1 LANFVIKNVCIYA
14 ISSRKKDIL
23 KDIKETQTEVKK
35 DNYKWKINSPLPRC
49 WSFFLNLHILL
60 RNINVILVGF

>member
-1 LANFVIKNVCIYA
+1 MRFQAE
-14 ISSRKKDIL
+14 KKYIL

-49 WSFFLNLHILL
+49 LSIFFKFTYI
-60 RNINVILVGF
+60 ITK